1 MGSNGTVK
9 NHISNNSN
17 SQRHKD
23 VVLFLK
29 EELKRIQ
36 ENRDVKT
43 YNIEEEYAKTKKNRA
58 VSVWIMLCSC
68 FVVILLSAFLIS
80 LSISKKNSEISVS
93 LNVFD
98 DLNLKSLVNNVQK
111 VQENYEN
118 ALKNKALI
126 QSRYEA
132 NLTKAGA
139 KRDNELFLIKSLNL
153 DNKKER
159 DKRINTV
166 NQEYEQTIAALE
178 EQFAADIENADA
190 EIAVYK
196 EQLDNYDSAKI
207 EAAKEHERALDS
219 ERQLKELESKM
230 LSERYE
236 RRIYD
241 LENTIKNERSSS
253 QTELKSALT
262 EVSSKYQSEIN
273 KLDPAITDLT
283 AEQIIAEN
291 LPADSSIFNSQE
303 ILSRG
308 TLLEDETASQG
319 INSFQKNY
327 DDYLYLHST
336 VRSIPQKHSIPSYT
350 LAENVIVNKMGQLFA
365 DTAELLHEEK
375 VELSKKL
382 DSLTAKYNALEEKYR
397 TLEKEHVALNSKYAL
412 LDTKYSA
419 LESDY
424 EKSKKLPA
432 MYDSALDVLLAQKN
446 WNGVVLSS
454 DSDGITVYVRKEF
467 AEKITDGNAA
477 YAEIVKAGKGNI
489 EMRADRTFVFA
500 PDTTDPKNNFNIQ
513 AVLPGTQ
520 IKILKK

>member
-43 YNIEEEYAKTKKNRA
+43 YNIEEEYAKTRKNKA

-68 FVVILLSAFLIS
+68 LVVIILSAFLIS
-80 LSISKKNSEISVS
+80 LSISRKNSEISVS

-111 VQENYEN
+111 IQENYEN

-126 QSRYEA
+126 QSRYDA
-132 NLTKAGA
+132 NLTKAA
-139 KRDNELFLIKSLNL
+139 SKRDNELFLIKSLNL

-159 DKRINTV
+159 DKRINAV
-166 NQEYEQTIAALE
+166 NAEYKQTIAALE
-178 EQFAADIENADA
+178 EQYANDMENADA

-207 EAAKEHERALDS
+207 EAAKERERALDS

-236 RRIYD
+236 RQLKE
-241 LENTIKNERSSS
+241 LENAISNERSSS
-253 QTELKSALT
+253 QSELKSALT
-262 EVSSKYQSEIN
+262 QVSSKYQNEIDR
-273 KLDPAITDLT
+273 LDPTIKDAN
-283 AEQIIAEN
+283 ANQIIAGN
-291 LPADSSIFNSQE
+291 QPSDSVVFNSEE
-303 ILSRG
+303 ILARG
-308 TLLEDETASQG
+308 TLLEDATAAGG
-319 INSFQKNY
+319 INAFQQNY

-350 LAENVIVNKMGQLFA
+350 LAENVLVNKMGQNFA
-365 DTAELLHEEK
+365 ETTNQLHEEK
-375 VELSKKL
+375 VDLNKKI
-382 DSLTAKYNALEEKYR
+382 DALTAKYNALEEKYR
-397 TLEKEHVALNSKYAL
+397 ALEKEHVALNSRYAL
-412 LDTKYSA
+412 LDTKYSV
-419 LESDY
+419 LESEY
-424 EKSKKLPA
+424 ERTKKNAA
-432 MYDSALDVLLAQKN
+432 MYDGALEVLLAQKS
-446 WNGVVLSS
+446 WNGVVLYS
-454 DSDGITVYVRKEF
+454 DSVGICVYVRREF
-467 AEKITDGNAA
+467 AEKIAAGNSV
-477 YAEIVKAGKGNI
+477 YAEIVKAGKGNVELRSDGI
-489 EMRADRTFVFA
+489 FIFV
-500 PDTTDPKNNFNIQ
+500 PDTADPKNNFNIQ

-520 IKILKK
+520 IKIVKK